1 MDAYDSIKA
10 LVKKASELN
19 YLDVVILNA
28 ALGPK
33 DLKRSQYGWERALQ
47 VNSLSTAL
55 LGLMLL
61 PILRRSRKDTMPK
74 PRLEIVA
81 ARVHQSVTI
90 EAELL
95 PSKSASDADRM
106 EEKSILEAWNYSDLG
121 PEEEQKE
128 WQGHRQYARSKLL
141 VVVAMMKLADLAEGA
156 DGPDVVVDAVCP
168 GGCKSELTREF
179 ENAAGKLIKMVA

>member
-1 MDAYDSIKA
+1 MDDYDSIRA
-10 LVKKASELN
+10 LVKRASELDR
-19 YLDVVILNA
+19 LDVAILNA

-33 DLKRSQYGWERALQ
+33 NFKLSPYGWERALQ

-61 PILRRSRKDTMPK
+61 PILRNSNRTGVPK

-81 ARVHQSVTI
+81 ARVHQSVI
-90 EAELL
+90 LEPELL
-95 PSKSASDADRM
+95 PSAGKGQESVLDV
-106 EEKSILEAWNYSDLG
+106 WNYSGLEPADL
-121 PEEEQKE
+121 QKQ

-141 VVVAMMKLADLAEGA
+141 VIVAMMELAALAEGNE
-156 DGPDVVVDAVCP
+156 GPDVVVDAVCP

-179 ENAAGKLIKMVA
+179 ENAAGRVIKAVA